1 MNTFQKIKSTKNIFT
16 NINLVLNFINIYEP
30 SKMMNFFFINIVQ
43 DISMFKL
50 FFNDSVLSIKNI
62 V

>member
-1 MNTFQKIKSTKNIFT
+1 
-16 NINLVLNFINIYEP
+16 
-30 SKMMNFFFINIVQ
+30 MMNFFFINIVQ
-43 DISMFKL
+43 DISMLKL